1 MPNVGTGRE
10 GLAQPLYDSVVLDGT
25 QTTAVLFQQ
34 PVGQA
39 GKTKYH
45 TNMRLAGQL
54 QKPETYDVFAICA
67 GSLPGVGKTNIAAL
81 MTGWLSL
88 IVGNKVYYETLL
100 QRLTA
105 GGGLFINTGTLGSGQ
120 AVDYSNFGYPDAR
133 NIHSLKVPVNIA
145 QSEHFRVE
153 VNWLAAPA
161 QDLLFWVRFEGV
173 LKRSIQ

>member
-10 GLAQPLYDSVVLDGT
+10 GLAQPLYDSISLSGT
-25 QTTAVLFQQ
+25 QTTATLFQV

-39 GKTKYH
+39 GKTEYH

-67 GSLPGVGKTNIAAL
+67 GALPGEGKAEVAGL

-88 IVGNKVYYETLL
+88 IVGNKTYYETLL

-105 GGGLFINTGTLGSGQ
+105 GGGLWINTGTLGSGQ
-120 AVDYSNFGYPDAR
+120 AVDYSNFGLPDAR

-145 QSEHFRVE
+145 ESEHFRVE
-153 VNWLAAPA
+153 VNWLAAPTA
-161 QDLLFWVRFEGV
+161 DVIFWVRFEGV